1 MRPGL
6 QKFGINIE
14 LPLPEI
20 TMKQLEPILIVELF
34 PEERTELLK
43 LLSQLSA
50 EGWNR
55 PTICTGWS
63 VKDVALHLLGDDVGL
78 LSRAP
83 DFKFP
88 ASGNIN
94 DWETLVT
101 FINQANEL
109 WIQATR
115 RMSPGLLCKFL
126 EFTGEEVYRRLGSL
140 DLFALGEPVD
150 WAGPQPAPIWLD
162 VAREY
167 TERWMHQQHIRDAV
181 GKPGL
186 TEPHFFGPVLDAF
199 VRALPH
205 TFRHVQAESGALVK
219 LTISG
224 EAGGEWF
231 LRREGETWTLYQE
244 ITSRPDAAVTMDQEI
259 AWRLF
264 TKGLSKPEAQDR
276 ITFEGNHALGLN
288 ILDMVSIIA

>member
-1 MRPGL
+1 
-6 QKFGINIE
+6 
-14 LPLPEI
+14 
-20 TMKQLEPILIVELF
+20 MKQLEPILIVELF